1 MTTSSGGNAAVSYR
15 ANKLDKGS
23 IMSGNIQE
31 VNETNFKPVV
41 MESDVPVLVNC
52 WTPWCM
58 PCRAQ
63 QPILEKLADE
73 LQNKVLITS
82 LNIEENRNAAYRLNI
97 HSIPTLVIFND
108 GEEIRRFFGLQKAE
122 SLTKV
127 LEGALVT
134 VSP

>member
-1 MTTSSGGNAAVSYR
+1 MTTHSSGNAAVCYR
-15 ANKLDKGS
+15 ANKLDKAN
-23 IMSGNIQE
+23 IMAGNIQE
-31 VNETNFKPVV
+31 VNENNFKTVV
-41 MESDVPVLVNC
+41 MESDIPVLVNC

-63 QPILEKLADE
+63 QPILEEVADE